1 MDDVMLE
8 GVALSAGVAAAVG
21 AVGAL
26 VVFALAR
33 RRAAVAA
40 VLAPLVVVVSVAAG
54 VYASVRAMFLSDKDS
69 TTVLLLLAAAIPVA
83 LGVGMVLAVRIW
95 RIAAEAAAVTAAR
108 ERDREIEAGRREMVA
123 WVSHDLRTPLAAVRV
138 LAEALEDGV
147 GDGDETV
154 RRIQAE
160 NRRMSGMV
168 DDLLALSRLQS
179 PALVLHTQPVDLRDL
194 VSDAVAAIRPL
205 ADARDVRVV
214 EADGGG
220 AVATVDA
227 REVARAI
234 GNLLV
239 NAVRYTPPGGTVTV
253 TARISE
259 VAVVAVQDECGG
271 IPEADLPRMF
281 EAGWRGTRART
292 PERATPLRPVVE
304 RVDAGGTGSTRST
317 VGGTGARHATVGV
330 GHGAGRDR
338 VEDGTGQDR
347 ARHGTGREGA
357 RPDGAG
363 PEAPHESG
371 GAGLG
376 LAIVRGVADV
386 HGGSASIRNTGTG
399 CLAELRLPV
408 RGERVRG

>member
-1 MDDVMLE
+1 MLE

-21 AVGAL
+21 AVGAFG
-26 VVFALAR
+26 VFALAR

-95 RIAAEAAAVTAAR
+95 RIAAEAAAVAAAR

-147 GDGDETV
+147 GDEAETV

-179 PALVLHTQPVDLRDL
+179 PALVLRTQLVDLRDL

-227 REVARAI
+227 REVSRAAA
-234 GNLLV
+234 NLLV
-239 NAVRYTPPGGTVTV
+239 NAVRHTPRGGTVTV
-253 TARISE
+253 TARSSAAGSAPGRQR
-259 VAVVAVQDECGG
+259 VAVIAVQDECGG
-271 IPEADLPRMF
+271 IPEPDLPRVF
-281 EAGWRGTRART
+281 DAGWRGTRART
-292 PERATPLRPVVE
+292 PERTAEDRP
-304 RVDAGGTGSTRST
+304 A
-317 VGGTGARHATVGV
+317 VG
-330 GHGAGRDR
+330 
-338 VEDGTGQDR
+338 
-347 ARHGTGREGA
+347 
-357 RPDGAG
+357 PNPG
-363 PEAPHESG
+363 PAPHESG

-376 LAIVRGVADV
+376 LAIVREVAEV
-386 HGGSASIRNTGTG
+386 HGGSAAIRNSGPG
-399 CLAELRLPV
+399 CVAELRLPV
-408 RGERVRG
+408 GEEPDIGT

>member
-1 MDDVMLE
+1 MGDVMLE

-21 AVGAL
+21 AVGAFA
-26 VVFALAR
+26 VFALAR

-54 VYASVRAMFLSDKDS
+54 VYASVRAMFLSDEDS

-95 RIAAEAAAVTAAR
+95 RIAAEAAAITAAR

-147 GDGDETV
+147 GDDTETV

-179 PALVLHTQPVDLRDL
+179 PALVLRAQLVDLRDL
-194 VSDAVAAIRPL
+194 VSDAVAAVRPL
-205 ADARDVRVV
+205 ADAGDVRVV
-214 EADGGG
+214 EADGAGVL
-220 AVATVDA
+220 AVVDA
-227 REVARAI
+227 REVARAVA
-234 GNLLV
+234 NLLV
-239 NAVRYTPPGGTVTV
+239 NAVRHTPRGGTVTV
-253 TARISE
+253 TAHPAPDDPARAGQRF
-259 VAVVAVQDECGG
+259 AVVAVQDECGG
-271 IPEADLPRMF
+271 IPEADLSRVF
-281 EAGWRGTRART
+281 DAGWRGTRART
-292 PERATPLRPVVE
+292 PERA
-304 RVDAGGTGSTRST
+304 AGGV
-317 VGGTGARHATVGV
+317 VGGQ
-330 GHGAGRDR
+330 
-338 VEDGTGQDR
+338 DGSR
-347 ARHGTGREGA
+347 
-357 RPDGAG
+357 
-363 PEAPHESG
+363 ESG

-386 HGGSASIRNTGTG
+386 HGGSATIRNAGAG
-399 CLAELRLPV
+399 CVAELRLPAGGDP
-408 RGERVRG
+408 RTGT

>member
-1 MDDVMLE
+1 MGDVMLE

-21 AVGAL
+21 AVGAFA
-26 VVFALAR
+26 VFALAR

-54 VYASVRAMFLSDKDS
+54 VYASVRAMFLSDEDS

-95 RIAAEAAAVTAAR
+95 RIAAEAAAITAAR

-147 GDGDETV
+147 GDDAETV

-179 PALVLHTQPVDLRDL
+179 PALVLRAQLVDLRDL
-194 VSDAVAAIRPL
+194 VSDAVAAVRPL
-205 ADARDVRVV
+205 ADAGDVRVV
-214 EADGGG
+214 EADGAGVL
-220 AVATVDA
+220 AVVDA
-227 REVARAI
+227 REVARAVA
-234 GNLLV
+234 NLLV
-239 NAVRYTPPGGTVTV
+239 NAVRHTPRGGTVTV
-253 TARISE
+253 TAHPAPDDPAQAGQRF
-259 VAVVAVQDECGG
+259 AVVAVQDECGG
-271 IPEADLPRMF
+271 IPEADLSRVFDP
-281 EAGWRGTRART
+281 GWRGTRART
-292 PERATPLRPVVE
+292 PERA
-304 RVDAGGTGSTRST
+304 AGGV
-317 VGGTGARHATVGV
+317 VGGQ
-330 GHGAGRDR
+330 
-338 VEDGTGQDR
+338 DGSR
-347 ARHGTGREGA
+347 
-357 RPDGAG
+357 
-363 PEAPHESG
+363 ESG

-386 HGGSASIRNTGTG
+386 HGGSATIRNAGAGCVAELCLPAGGEPRTGT
-399 CLAELRLPV
+399 
-408 RGERVRG
+408 